1 MQDKYH
7 KLKDKS
13 KSKSKSPNHNGLNAK
28 STQLQRKRSS
38 SPSAQSQLTSEKSF
52 DGNKLI
58 VHSLNMPIDK
68 LVDGNHKL
76 AKKNNDCDL
85 LFKVNIRIDEFRSA
99 KVEFCNSDSVEVI
112 SDRFCK

>member
-1 MQDKYH
+1 M
-7 KLKDKS
+7 
-13 KSKSKSPNHNGLNAK
+13 
-28 STQLQRKRSS
+28 
-38 SPSAQSQLTSEKSF
+38 
-52 DGNKLI
+52 

-68 LVDGNHKL
+68 LVVGKGGI
-76 AKKNNDCDL
+76 KKRMDDCEL